1 MANLINGR
9 TIEEIKDAVMCTEKG
24 IIPDCVNCPYYG
36 EKDEN
41 GFRAYKCHQATFDLM
56 EYVQRLEAERD
67 ALYESVKRM
76 AMCKDCKSVDAP
88 IMEEPCK
95 SCKADQYCDKNNW
108 AWKGVRVE

>member
-1 MANLINGR
+1 MANMINGR
-9 TIEEIKDAVMCTEKG
+9 TPEEIKRWLRWATYDCKKKSEKCDVCEYKDDCGQYCGTDA
-24 IIPDCVNCPYYG
+24 
-36 EKDEN
+36 N
-41 GFRAYKCHQATFDLM
+41 GDILAYIEQ
-56 EYVQRLEAERD
+56 LEAERD
-67 ALYESVKRM
+67 SLYESVKRM